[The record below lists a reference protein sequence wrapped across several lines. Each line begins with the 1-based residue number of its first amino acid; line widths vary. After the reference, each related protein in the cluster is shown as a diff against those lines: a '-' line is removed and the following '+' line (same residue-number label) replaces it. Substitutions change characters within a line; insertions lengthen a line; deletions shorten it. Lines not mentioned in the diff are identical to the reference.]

1 MTTLVRLLWRQPLVW
16 FLLAGGGL
24 YLAHAWLEGQAK
36 PILALGDEE
45 LAYLARLGRDE
56 PGEAPPSPQALRLL
70 AIERLRNLALV
81 DAARR
86 MGLDR
91 SDLIIERRLIQKMTF
106 LMKAEE
112 GVPDPDETTLK
123 AFLQARQA
131 RYRLPGTISFE
142 QLFFA
147 EDPACARA
155 SAALQAIRQGLLPQ
169 SDPLTLGRRFQGVTV
184 ENVQQRFGAA
194 FRKALEAA
202 PLETWH
208 GPVASRYGCHVIRVA
223 SREPERIPESGEI
236 RERLQRDWREEA
248 EAVAL
253 ERAIC
258 RLVRRYRLKTP
269 HELRLNPN
277 DLCSHPA

>member
-1 MTTLVRLLWRQPLVW
+1 MAMLVRLLGHQPLVW

-24 YLAHAWLEGQAK
+24 YLAHAWLEGQNK
-36 PILALGDEE
+36 QTLVLSEDE

-56 PGEAPPSPQALRLL
+56 PDEAPASPQALRLL

-106 LMKAEE
+106 LLKAEE
-112 GVPDPDETTLK
+112 SIPDPDAATLR
-123 AFLQARQA
+123 AFLEAHPD
-131 RYRLPGTISFE
+131 RYRDPEIMTFE

-147 EDPACARA
+147 EDPACKRA
-155 SAALQAIRQGLLPQ
+155 SAAMQAIRQGLLPQ